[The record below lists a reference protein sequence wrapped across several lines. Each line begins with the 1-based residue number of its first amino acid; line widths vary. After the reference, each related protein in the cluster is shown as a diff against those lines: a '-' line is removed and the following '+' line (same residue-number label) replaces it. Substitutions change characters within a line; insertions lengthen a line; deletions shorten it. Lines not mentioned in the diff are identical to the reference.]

1 MWPQKRWFRV
11 WVQLCYTDQIIEID
25 KSIRNLLESNNW
37 IRLGLKWLSY
47 LEKITFSQ
55 PKKDWNVRIWT
66 HFFQLFDPFSMAK
79 VLSSCLPIG
88 LRSKLSFNSLNKSLL
103 IFIIDQM
110 QNKYCDGRR
119 LLVGV
124 ARIFCLVSMSVF
136 RLNSF
141 FDCFTSHTLQIAYN
155 RVQLMNDQIIIHLL
169 SDFISSSS
177 FCAT

>member
-1 MWPQKRWFRV
+1 M
-11 WVQLCYTDQIIEID
+11 
-25 KSIRNLLESNNW
+25 LEF
-37 IRLGLKWLSY
+37 G
-47 LEKITFSQ
+47 
-55 PKKDWNVRIWT
+55 RI
-66 HFFQLFDPFSMAK
+66 FFQLFDPFSKAK

-103 IFIIDQM
+103 IFNIDQM

-119 LLVGV
+119 LLLGV

-136 RLNSF
+136 RLNSLL
-141 FDCFTSHTLQIAYN
+141 DCFTSHTLQIAYN
-155 RVQLMNDQIIIHLL
+155 RVQRMNDQLIIQFQSSNHQIIIHLL

>member
-1 MWPQKRWFRV
+1 MDAF
-11 WVQLCYTDQIIEID
+11 
-25 KSIRNLLESNNW
+25 
-37 IRLGLKWLSY
+37 
-47 LEKITFSQ
+47 
-55 PKKDWNVRIWT
+55 
-66 HFFQLFDPFSMAK
+66 FFQLFDPFSKAK

-88 LRSKLSFNSLNKSLL
+88 LRSKLSFNSLNKTLL

-119 LLVGV
+119 LLLGV

-141 FDCFTSHTLQIAYN
+141 LDCFTSHTLQIAYN
-155 RVQLMNDQIIIHLL
+155 RVQLMNDQLIIQFQSSNHQIIIHLL